1 MYKINEF
8 FMEKNNLSTN
18 KNMNNLEN
26 LALSYK
32 KKFNCV
38 LLKW

>member
-1 MYKINEF
+1 MK
-8 FMEKNNLSTN
+8 KNNLSTN
-18 KNMNNLEN
+18 KNMDNLEN

-38 LLKW
+38 SFK